1 MTLHILLECSF
12 GVAQYGGLVG
22 IPELTLEFLFFSTMV
37 GIHPLVYQYCG
48 FYLLEVFFFFY
59 NGGYSS
65 VGVPILWHLGSAFSF
80 LLLILF
86 FFLILISL
94 SSIIIIIV
102 AIIVILFVFLYHRNH
117 HHHHYDSKVG
127 TQIGHPLMTQKESH

>member
-1 MTLHILLECSF
+1 MQFWCCTIWWIGRHPRINF
-12 GVAQYGGLVG
+12 GVFIFFYNRGYTSPGVPILWLLSSWG
-22 IPELTLEFLFFSTMV
+22 I
-37 GIHPLVYQYCG
+37 
-48 FYLLEVFFFFY
+48 FFFY

-102 AIIVILFVFLYHRNH
+102 AIIVILFVLLYHRNH
-117 HHHHYDSKVG
+117 HHHHYDSKVA
-127 TQIGHPLMTQKESH
+127 TQIGHPPIAKASDSPSTKQLL